1 MTDKMA
7 FVCDEVT
14 PEMIALDEML
24 ATDDLTGV
32 CPVGFDEEEWVEITR
47 EITIDPSK
55 YRSPNYQPAP
65 GSIPQSE
72 PDPDDDTSDDLPPEP
87 YGQDEAIAI
96 DATLPCNTPF
106 ANCQAKNPLLCPY
119 HGAKLI
125 EADIKA
131 GLAQAI
137 PNAVVKVSAH
147 KSGQAQGKN
156 FSISIK
162 VPASQKLAAEK
173 ALDDFLQQPGIKSKG
188 MKDWDPRSNEW
199 SDFYDVDLLQL
210 NSAPQGGMAN
220 RAALAN
226 SIGQSLSPQ
235 QPSQQQTPQATP
247 ASQQTTATTPQQQS
261 PNQMGT
267 PAKSGHIF
275 KTTYPTGPM
284 TQPIQKNTGGWA
296 PSQGVLNAI
305 QTALG
310 SAYNWKGLT
319 WNKSFDKLNV
329 AYPNP
334 TMQQGQAIAD
344 SLGNGY
350 VVQVRGKS
358 GFTIYPA
365 NQMPAQSQQQ
375 TSQPVQ
381 QQSVPPPQQLAT
393 GMPTTTTVNGKSVN
407 VDTVTSQTAG
417 YIETQMSSVKEDEK
431 WRKEAKKSGILNNK
445 DSHQLKGLIEDKGLL
460 LDKYNALK
468 EKIDKKLIS
477 SMAEPIVRNIMDG
490 LAVGIE
496 NKDKEILAI
505 KEAVT
510 VAAAP
515 KTYMP
520 TGAGA
525 KEIMEQMKKMKAPF
539 VCRMLS
545 TYDNGLNRNLAHFRS
560 MFENW
565 MMNYGHRKHLDSNG
579 KLTDQNWEMLRDL
592 YKKSMADYFSRV
604 KLYSFHH
611 NANAILDSFVKFG
624 GYAMTSSC
632 RSKLINNFGMGNVKD
647 EDKYFS
653 TSCLDLAEDEIFS
666 HSDTSDLAKS
676 AAQNITGFGI
686 EWRKDNAVVCYGMTN
701 WYSKDQNGNC
711 AGLMSSPEVT
721 SMILTRGGGN
731 NDPAAEFLLKLLET
745 RKPIKV
751 SQSIESAWRSKGY
764 IGNSSHNECPYFT
777 GCGLNGTG
785 VPNARCIKALH
796 FPSRKNFD
804 SVSSQNLKWIKDNKI
819 PCYISGK
826 LQPI

>member
-24 ATDDLTGV
+24 ATDDLTDV

-87 YGQDEAIAI
+87 YGQDEAIAL
-96 DATLPCNTPF
+96 DATLPCNTTF

-137 PNAVVKVSAH
+137 PNAIVKVSAH
-147 KSGQAQGKN
+147 KGSQAQGKN

-173 ALDDFLQQPGIKSKG
+173 ALDDFLQQPGIKSQG

-226 SIGQSLSPQ
+226 SVGQSLNPQ
-235 QPSQQQTPQATP
+235 QPSQQQTPQTTP

-261 PNQMGT
+261 PNQNGT

-275 KTTYPTGPM
+275 QTTYPTGPM
-284 TQPIQKNTGGWA
+284 TQPVQKNTGGWA
-296 PSQGVLNAI
+296 PSQGALNAL

-329 AYPNP
+329 ACPNP

-344 SLGNGY
+344 NLGNGY

-365 NQMPAQSQQQ
+365 NQTLAQPQQQASQPAQQQQ
-375 TSQPVQ
+375 TAP
-381 QQSVPPPQQLAT
+381 
-393 GMPTTTTVNGKSVN
+393 
-407 VDTVTSQTAG
+407 
-417 YIETQMSSVKEDEK
+417 TQMSNGQQAIQGGYQPLSDIADDRKFLTSMKGKATANELQDLEDLIDEK
-431 WRKEAKKSGILNNK
+431 EQLIDQIDATKLAMSNGDPKDAQMYQSIIDYASGGLKDVDEKVLESKEALSNK
-445 DSHQLKGLIEDKGLL
+445 YDSKECQPAGATCAQIKANLQAQGATFIPKA
-460 LDKYNALK
+460 LDNMEATMAAKMTDCRN
-468 EKIDKKLIS
+468 KLIKAGLTEAKNPADWKKICDLVEQS
-477 SMAEPIVRNIMDG
+477 FTAYLSKAAIRSRIPATSVDKFLFGPSHSYFNNYSANIMQSNY
-490 LAVGIE
+490 GIASPKLKDYRLCCSATDADRSGFAPGQSDWGDDCAITIRKDNTFCAFIDYNTGGSTNTGE
-496 NKDKEILAI
+496 NMTPISKPGVLAI
-505 KEAVT
+505 GEYYKSSYIPWIRQMLQTGKPDLTYSRQKE
-510 VAAAP
+510 
-515 KTYMP
+515 
-520 TGAGA
+520 
-525 KEIMEQMKKMKAPF
+525 ES
-539 VCRMLS
+539 MLGNGHNECHAFCG
-545 TYDNGLNRNLAHFRS
+545 TDNTS
-560 MFENW
+560 KSEN
-565 MMNYGHRKHLDSNG
+565 
-579 KLTDQNWEMLRDL
+579 
-592 YKKSMADYFSRV
+592 
-604 KLYSFHH
+604 
-611 NANAILDSFVKFG
+611 ILDH
-624 GYAMTSSC
+624 
-632 RSKLINNFGMGNVKD
+632 IQ
-647 EDKYFS
+647 
-653 TSCLDLAEDEIFS
+653 EIEFKS
-666 HSDTSDLAKS
+666 KS
-676 AAQNITGFGI
+676 AAQACVQ
-686 EWRKDNAVVCYGMTN
+686 KH
-701 WYSKDQNGNC
+701 SKD
-711 AGLMSSPEVT
+711 
-721 SMILTRGGGN
+721 
-731 NDPAAEFLLKLLET
+731 LKA
-745 RKPIKV
+745 KKIKV
-751 SQSIESAWRSKGY
+751 TY
-764 IGNSSHNECPYFT
+764 YNSSTQKADEY
-777 GCGLNGTG
+777 
-785 VPNARCIKALH
+785 PN
-796 FPSRKNFD
+796 P
-804 SVSSQNLKWIKDNKI
+804 
-819 PCYISGK
+819 
-826 LQPI
+826 

>member
-1 MTDKMA
+1 MTNEKMA

-87 YGQDEAIAI
+87 YGQDEAIAL
-96 DATLPCNTPF
+96 DATLPCNTTF

-147 KSGQAQGKN
+147 KGGQAKGKN

-173 ALDDFLQQPGIKSKG
+173 ALDDFLQQPGIKSQG

-220 RAALAN
+220 RVALAN
-226 SIGQSLSPQ
+226 SVGQSLNPQ
-235 QPSQQQTPQATP
+235 QPSQQQTPQPAP

-275 KTTYPTGPM
+275 QTTY
-284 TQPIQKNTGGWA
+284 
-296 PSQGVLNAI
+296 
-305 QTALG
+305 
-310 SAYNWKGLT
+310 
-319 WNKSFDKLNV
+319 
-329 AYPNP
+329 
-334 TMQQGQAIAD
+334 
-344 SLGNGY
+344 
-350 VVQVRGKS
+350 
-358 GFTIYPA
+358 YPA
-365 NQMPAQSQQQ
+365 NQTPAQPQQQ

-381 QQSVPPPQQLAT
+381 HQSVPQPQQLAT

-407 VDTVTSQTAG
+407 VDTVTSRTAG

-520 TGAGA
+520 AGAGA

-579 KLTDQNWEMLRDL
+579 KLTDQDWEMLRDL

-604 KLYSFHH
+604 KLYSFHY
-611 NANAILDSFVKFG
+611 NANAILDSFVQYG

-632 RSKLINNFGMGNVKD
+632 RSKLINNFGMRNVKD

-653 TSCLDLAEDEIFS
+653 TSCLDLAEGEIFS

-701 WYSKDQNGNC
+701 WYSKDLNGNC

-721 SMILTRGGGN
+721 SMILTHGGGN

-751 SQSIESAWRSKGY
+751 SQRIESAWRSKGY
-764 IGNSSHNECPYFT
+764 IGHSSHNECPYFT

-804 SVSSQNLKWIKDNKI
+804 SVSSKNLKWIKDNKI

>member
-24 ATDDLTGV
+24 ATDDLTDV

-87 YGQDEAIAI
+87 YGQDEAIAL

-137 PNAVVKVSAH
+137 PNAVVSVKAN
-147 KSGQAQGKN
+147 KTGQAKGKN

-162 VPASQKLAAEK
+162 VPASQKLTAEK
-173 ALDDFLQQPGIKSKG
+173 ALDDFLQQPGIKSQG

-220 RAALAN
+220 RAALSN

-235 QPSQQQTPQATP
+235 QTSQQQTPQATP

-261 PNQMGT
+261 PNQIGT

-275 KTTYPTGPM
+275 QTTYPTGPM
-284 TQPIQKNTGGWA
+284 TQPIQKNAGGWA
-296 PSQGVLNAI
+296 PSQGALNAL

-310 SAYNWKGLT
+310 SSYNGQGLT

-329 AYPNP
+329 ACPNP

-344 SLGNGY
+344 NLGNGY

-358 GFTIYPA
+358 GFAIYPA

-381 QQSVPPPQQLAT
+381 QQ
-393 GMPTTTTVNGKSVN
+393 
-407 VDTVTSQTAG
+407 QTAPA
-417 YIETQMSSVKEDEK
+417 QMSNGQQSIQGGYQPLSDIADDRKFLTSMKGKAAANELQDLEDLIDEK
-431 WRKEAKKSGILNNK
+431 EQLIDQIDATKLAMSNGDPKDAQMYQSIIDYASGGLKDVDEKVLEAKESLSNK
-445 DSHQLKGLIEDKGLL
+445 YDSKECQPAGATCAQIKANLQAQGATFIPKA
-460 LDKYNALK
+460 LDNMEATMAAKMTDCRN
-468 EKIDKKLIS
+468 KLIRAGLTEAKNPADWKKICDLVEQS
-477 SMAEPIVRNIMDG
+477 FTAYLSKAAIRSRIPAASVDKFLFGPSHSYFNNYSANIMQSNY
-490 LAVGIE
+490 GISSPKLKDYRLCCSATDADRSGFAPGQSDWGDDCAITIRKDNTFCAFIDYNTGGSTNTGE
-496 NKDKEILAI
+496 NMTPISKPGVLAI
-505 KEAVT
+505 GEYYKHSYIPWIRQMLQTGKPDLTYSRQKE
-510 VAAAP
+510 
-515 KTYMP
+515 
-520 TGAGA
+520 
-525 KEIMEQMKKMKAPF
+525 ES
-539 VCRMLS
+539 MLGNGHNECHAFCG
-545 TYDNGLNRNLAHFRS
+545 TDNTS
-560 MFENW
+560 KSEN
-565 MMNYGHRKHLDSNG
+565 
-579 KLTDQNWEMLRDL
+579 
-592 YKKSMADYFSRV
+592 
-604 KLYSFHH
+604 
-611 NANAILDSFVKFG
+611 ILDH
-624 GYAMTSSC
+624 
-632 RSKLINNFGMGNVKD
+632 IQ
-647 EDKYFS
+647 
-653 TSCLDLAEDEIFS
+653 EIEFKS
-666 HSDTSDLAKS
+666 KS
-676 AAQNITGFGI
+676 AAQACVQ
-686 EWRKDNAVVCYGMTN
+686 KH
-701 WYSKDQNGNC
+701 SKD
-711 AGLMSSPEVT
+711 
-721 SMILTRGGGN
+721 
-731 NDPAAEFLLKLLET
+731 LKA
-745 RKPIKV
+745 KKIKV
-751 SQSIESAWRSKGY
+751 TY
-764 IGNSSHNECPYFT
+764 YNSSTKKADEY
-777 GCGLNGTG
+777 
-785 VPNARCIKALH
+785 PN
-796 FPSRKNFD
+796 P
-804 SVSSQNLKWIKDNKI
+804 
-819 PCYISGK
+819 
-826 LQPI
+826 

>member
-24 ATDDLTGV
+24 ATDDLTDV

-87 YGQDEAIAI
+87 YGQDEAIAL
-96 DATLPCNTPF
+96 DATLPCNTTF

-147 KSGQAQGKN
+147 KGGQAQGKN

-173 ALDDFLQQPGIKSKG
+173 ALDDFLQQPGIKSQG

-226 SIGQSLSPQ
+226 SVGQSLNPQ
-235 QPSQQQTPQATP
+235 QPSQQQTPQTTP

-275 KTTYPTGPM
+275 QTTYPTGPM
-284 TQPIQKNTGGWA
+284 TQPIQKNAGGWA
-296 PSQGVLNAI
+296 PSQGALNAL

-310 SAYNWKGLT
+310 SAYNGKGLT
-319 WNKSFDKLNV
+319 WNKSFGKLNV
-329 AYPNP
+329 ACPNP

-344 SLGNGY
+344 NLGNGY

-365 NQMPAQSQQQ
+365 NQMPAQSQQK

-381 QQSVPPPQQLAT
+381 QQQTAPAQMSNGQQAIQGGYQPLSDVDDDRKFLTSMKGKAAANELQDLEDLIDEKEQLIDQIDATKLAMSNGDPKDAQMYQSILDYAYGGLKDVDEQVVKAREDMDRKNTPQSWMVPGQ
-393 GMPTTTTVNGKSVN
+393 NGKQTIANMQALGCKFIPDMLSGIDSH
-407 VDTVTSQTAG
+407 VDAALKQKKPVVERMIGQKLTQQQYDKLCKDVHETMLDMFSKCEMKTYKSYSSLSKFMGHKSYSMEFDIYSWHPQDKQDYGITSTQEKQQHFCATMVVADDAYRCGQTTKRTMTGSYGNCAIVWNSDKVVGAYIDRNWCGRHSNSYDQPSLISNPQLCSFVESSSSWSNRTSQLIADVFKRGGPIKGASAATITKYLTPDG
-417 YIETQMSSVKEDEK
+417 DHNECQMFL
-431 WRKEAKKSGILNNK
+431 G
-445 DSHQLKGLIEDKGLL
+445 G
-460 LDKYNALK
+460 
-468 EKIDKKLIS
+468 
-477 SMAEPIVRNIMDG
+477 
-490 LAVGIE
+490 
-496 NKDKEILAI
+496 
-505 KEAVT
+505 
-510 VAAAP
+510 
-515 KTYMP
+515 
-520 TGAGA
+520 
-525 KEIMEQMKKMKAPF
+525 
-539 VCRMLS
+539 
-545 TYDNGLNRNLAHFRS
+545 
-560 MFENW
+560 
-565 MMNYGHRKHLDSNG
+565 
-579 KLTDQNWEMLRDL
+579 
-592 YKKSMADYFSRV
+592 SRV
-604 KLYSFHH
+604 KSEHGEDNLKCAKALEFTNTTDATRFIAAHK
-611 NANAILDSFVKFG
+611 AILKQYGIIVYGDKKEIKF
-624 GYAMTSSC
+624 
-632 RSKLINNFGMGNVKD
+632 
-647 EDKYFS
+647 
-653 TSCLDLAEDEIFS
+653 
-666 HSDTSDLAKS
+666 
-676 AAQNITGFGI
+676 
-686 EWRKDNAVVCYGMTN
+686 
-701 WYSKDQNGNC
+701 
-711 AGLMSSPEVT
+711 
-721 SMILTRGGGN
+721 
-731 NDPAAEFLLKLLET
+731 
-745 RKPIKV
+745 
-751 SQSIESAWRSKGY
+751 
-764 IGNSSHNECPYFT
+764 
-777 GCGLNGTG
+777 
-785 VPNARCIKALH
+785 
-796 FPSRKNFD
+796 
-804 SVSSQNLKWIKDNKI
+804 
-819 PCYISGK
+819 
-826 LQPI
+826 

>member
-1 MTDKMA
+1 MTNKKMA

-24 ATDDLTGV
+24 ATDDLTDV

-87 YGQDEAIAI
+87 YGQDEAIAL
-96 DATLPCNTPF
+96 DATLPCNTTF

-147 KSGQAQGKN
+147 KGSQAQGKN

-173 ALDDFLQQPGIKSKG
+173 ALDDFLQQPGIKSQG

-226 SIGQSLSPQ
+226 SVGQSLNPQ
-235 QPSQQQTPQATP
+235 QPSQQQTPQTTP

-275 KTTYPTGPM
+275 QTTYPTGPM
-284 TQPIQKNTGGWA
+284 TQPIQKNAGGWA
-296 PSQGVLNAI
+296 PSQGALNAL

-310 SAYNWKGLT
+310 SAYNGKGLT
-319 WNKSFDKLNV
+319 WNKSFSKLNV
-329 AYPNP
+329 ACPNP

-344 SLGNGY
+344 NLGNGY

-381 QQSVPPPQQLAT
+381 QQQTAPAQMSNGQQAIQGGYQPLSDIADDRKFLTSMKGKAAANELQDLEDLIDEKEQLIDQIDATKLAMSNGDPKDAQMYQGIIDYASGGLKDVDEKVLESKEALSNKYDSKECQPAGAT
-393 GMPTTTTVNGKSVN
+393 CAQIKANLQAQGATFIPKALDSMETVMQGKMAACCRAFQNAGLTEASNPTTWKKICDLVEKSLANYLTKAAIRSYCSGDSPDGYFFSNSTGRRYGNSTNHPGAYYNNYGGDLMTDNYGVQSPKLKEFRLCASATDPNRSAWDSGQSDWCDDGCAFTIRKSNTFCAFTDYNTGGGHGSSWNASPISKPSILSIAHSPRKYVSWIRKMLQTGQPDMTYDRNAEERLTSNGHNEIHAFCGCDMTKSSEKILAHIESLEYSDKN
-407 VDTVTSQTAG
+407 DADTVVQ
-417 YIETQMSSVKEDEK
+417 
-431 WRKEAKKSGILNNK
+431 
-445 DSHQLKGLIEDKGLL
+445 
-460 LDKYNALK
+460 
-468 EKIDKKLIS
+468 
-477 SMAEPIVRNIMDG
+477 
-490 LAVGIE
+490 
-496 NKDKEILAI
+496 
-505 KEAVT
+505 
-510 VAAAP
+510 
-515 KTYMP
+515 
-520 TGAGA
+520 
-525 KEIMEQMKKMKAPF
+525 
-539 VCRMLS
+539 
-545 TYDNGLNRNLAHFRS
+545 
-560 MFENW
+560 
-565 MMNYGHRKHLDSNG
+565 KH
-579 KLTDQNWEMLRDL
+579 
-592 YKKSMADYFSRV
+592 
-604 KLYSFHH
+604 
-611 NANAILDSFVKFG
+611 
-624 GYAMTSSC
+624 
-632 RSKLINNFGMGNVKD
+632 
-647 EDKYFS
+647 
-653 TSCLDLAEDEIFS
+653 
-666 HSDTSDLAKS
+666 
-676 AAQNITGFGI
+676 
-686 EWRKDNAVVCYGMTN
+686 
-701 WYSKDQNGNC
+701 
-711 AGLMSSPEVT
+711 
-721 SMILTRGGGN
+721 
-731 NDPAAEFLLKLLET
+731 AAELKQYGVKVYYFNPST
-745 RKPIKV
+745 RKNVEI
-751 SQSIESAWRSKGY
+751 
-764 IGNSSHNECPYFT
+764 
-777 GCGLNGTG
+777 
-785 VPNARCIKALH
+785 
-796 FPSRKNFD
+796 NF
-804 SVSSQNLKWIKDNKI
+804 
-819 PCYISGK
+819 
-826 LQPI
+826 